1 MIYTGII
8 TIQKT
13 TNALNNTC
21 LKYFCTLKGTRVLT
35 TSSRHINAI
44 ASIKR
49 ATWKTESE
57 LYPNFKKVYDMGI
70 FNKNTL
76 LTINWNL
83 RILPE
88 EEAAV
93 IIGDENVVNNPVNNT
108 YLQKTTVCSGTTFS
122 HK

>member
-44 ASIKR
+44 ASIKGQLEKQNQNY
-49 ATWKTESE
+49 T
-57 LYPNFKKVYDMGI
+57 LILKKYMI
-70 FNKNTL
+70 
-76 LTINWNL
+76 W
-83 RILPE
+83 E
-88 EEAAV
+88 
-93 IIGDENVVNNPVNNT
+93 
-108 YLQKTTVCSGTTFS
+108 YLIKI
-122 HK
+122 HY